1 MKILIT
7 GGLGFI
13 GGRLGIH
20 LSKNGHEVV
29 LGSRRNTNPPAWL
42 PSAKMTVTEW
52 ESVDSLKKACLGADL
67 VIHAAGMNAKDCELD
82 PIGAL
87 EFNGHATCNLLEAA
101 ISASVKT
108 FFYISTAHVYSNP
121 LQGVIDENTL
131 AINSHPY
138 ATSHLMGERAVNN
151 AKEEGLIN
159 STVLRLSNAYGAPA
173 SPEANC
179 WMLLVNDLCM
189 QAVTTRHLRLNTS
202 GIAQRNFMTLSDV
215 CTAINE
221 LIYKSESQILP
232 PMLNIC
238 NAYSNTAHEMAIMV
252 QDRCLEVL
260 GYAPDIQLNN
270 EHPSEVNN
278 SLDLKSQYSYLYKG
292 FMKDD
297 WKAEMD
303 ELLYFCKKFSFE
315 NYPQFRAN

>member
-13 GGRLGIH
+13 GGRLGVH

-29 LGSRRNTNPPAWL
+29 LGSRRNTHSPAWL
-42 PSAKMTVTEW
+42 PNAKTVVTEW
-52 ESVDSLKKACLGADL
+52 ASADSLKKACLGADL
-67 VIHAAGMNAKDCELD
+67 VIHAAGMNAKDCQLD

-87 EFNGHATCNLLEAA
+87 EFNGHKTCNLLEAA

-138 ATSHLMGERAVNN
+138 ATSHLMGERAVND
-151 AKEEGLIN
+151 AKAEGLIN
-159 STVLRLSNAYGAPA
+159 SVVLRLSNAYGAPA
-173 SPEANC
+173 SPETNC
-179 WMLLVNDLCM
+179 WMLLVNDLCV
-189 QAVTTRHLRLNTS
+189 QAVTTKQLRLNTS
-202 GIAQRNFMTLSDV
+202 GTAQRNFMTLSDV

-221 LIYKSESQILP
+221 LMYKSESQILP

-238 NAYSNTAHEMAIMV
+238 NAHSNTAHEMAIMV

-278 SLDLKSQYSYLYKG
+278 SLNLKSQYSYLYKG
-292 FMKDD
+292 FMKND
-297 WKAEMD
+297 WKAEID
-303 ELLYFCKKFSFE
+303 ELLFFCKKFSFK
-315 NYPQFRAN
+315 NYPQFRVN